1 MIPRRG
7 RPSNWAK
14 KFHVQ
19 QAVSGSYLKTATTDD
34 DANLAKRVAALQ
46 SGDNEQEVSG
56 VSTTAG
62 SSPETDRQC
71 QQTQPQPDK
80 SPSPQ
85 KPKRKRAAKPRARK
99 PAGGAI
105 PAEPADPSPR
115 KATPE
120 VQVTPSPR
128 NSPAPV
134 QEQPAEHNEPSPPPV
149 LSDEESLFGGDA
161 RSLFEGGDGPKKSPS
176 PLPDA
181 DSLFVGDDNEPDQPQ
196 PARQSE
202 RLGSVDSASRASQVP
217 DLPRPVASS
226 SGSDHAKL
234 EAELATMTHEVRRWE
249 AVSQSLSPPFLSN
262 IPPNLSSNQKL

>member
-19 QAVSGSYLKTATTDD
+19 QAVSCPCLETARPDG

-46 SGDNEQEVSG
+46 SEGNEQEVSS
-56 VSTTAG
+56 VSTTTG
-62 SSPETDRQC
+62 STPKTDRQC
-71 QQTQPQPDK
+71 QQTKPQPDK

-85 KPKRKRAAKPRARK
+85 KPKRKRAAKPQARK
-99 PAGGAI
+99 SAGGAI
-105 PAEPADPSPR
+105 PAEPANPSPR
-115 KATPE
+115 KPTPE

-128 NSPAPV
+128 NSPAPT

-161 RSLFEGGDGPKKSPS
+161 RSLFGGGDGPKKSPS
-176 PLPDA
+176 PLPEA
-181 DSLFVGDDNEPDQPQ
+181 DSLFVGDDNETNEPQ

-202 RLGSVDSASRASQVP
+202 RLGSADSATRASQVP
-217 DLPRPVASS
+217 DLPRPAASS
-226 SGSDHAKL
+226 PGPDHAKL

-249 AVSQSLSPPFLSN
+249 AVS
-262 IPPNLSSNQKL
+262 